1 MKRAL
6 SIACASL
13 LCPGLCAAQGASTP
27 GGYWEGTSHN
37 HEVKMKDTVRTLTRT
52 VDADFWF
59 TVKWDGRRNM
69 GTLTGEADAKYDSEL
84 KVDNLPKVTVPAP
97 GGTVKFE
104 PSVGGK
110 LGGDNRRRFPIIGV
124 LRVDPASG
132 TGTLFLQ
139 KVNAP
144 AGTPS
149 RQLDREAGGS
159 AGFDA
164 PMEFVLR
171 GDPGVSGAMGG
182 MAGSG
187 VSVSNSGTVSAD
199 SGMGPSASANVGKGV
214 AVTVVKIPMAPF
226 SPFTSQPGK
235 VSRRTGGGPYTAAFE
250 ELSDKY
256 TTRWTAKQ
264 AGGGRESAALTPDAQ
279 RQLDELSRRVER
291 LEQDRRQGR
300 QPEGKQ

>member
-6 SIACASL
+6 FFACGLAFG
-13 LCPGLCAAQGASTP
+13 PGLCLAQGTTP

-37 HEVKMKDTVRTLTRT
+37 HEIPMKDAVRTLTRT

-59 TVKWDGRRNM
+59 TVKWDSRRNM
-69 GTLTGEADAKYDSEL
+69 GTLAGEADAKYDSEL
-84 KVDNLPKVTVPAP
+84 KIDNLPKVTVPAP
-97 GGTVKFE
+97 GGSVKFE

-110 LGGDNRRRFPIIGV
+110 LGGDNRRRYPIIGV
-124 LRVDPASG
+124 LRVDPATG

-144 AGTPS
+144 AGTRS
-149 RQLDREAGGS
+149 QQLDREAGGS
-159 AGFDA
+159 AGFDT

-182 MAGSG
+182 LAGSG

-199 SGMGPSASANVGKGV
+199 SGMGQSASANVGKSVG
-214 AVTVVKIPMAPF
+214 VTVVKIPMAPF

-235 VSRRTGGGPYTAAFE
+235 VSKRTGGPYEAVFE
-250 ELSDKY
+250 ERSDKY

-264 AGGGRESAALTPDAQ
+264 ARGERESAALGADAQ
-279 RQLDELSRRVER
+279 RQMDELLRRIER
-291 LEQDRRQGR
+291 LEQGRR
-300 QPEGKQ
+300 

>member
-6 SIACASL
+6 FIACGLAFGT
-13 LCPGLCAAQGASTP
+13 GLCAAQGTSTP
-27 GGYWEGTSHN
+27 GGYWEGTSRN
-37 HEVKMKDTVRTLTRT
+37 HEIPMKDPVRTLTRT

-59 TVKWDGRRNM
+59 TVRWDTRRNM
-69 GTLTGEADAKYDSEL
+69 GSLTGEADAKYASEL
-84 KVDNLPKVTVPAP
+84 KLENLPKVTVPVP

-110 LGGDNRRRFPIIGV
+110 LGDDNRRRFPIIGV

-132 TGTLFLQ
+132 AGTLFLQ

-144 AGTPS
+144 AGTRS
-149 RQLDREAGGS
+149 QQLDREAGGS
-159 AGFDA
+159 AGFDT

-182 MAGSG
+182 MGGSG

-199 SGMGPSASANVGKGV
+199 SGMGQSASANLGKGV

-226 SPFTSQPGK
+226 SPFTSQPGV
-235 VSRRTGGGPYTAAFE
+235 VSKRTGGPYTALFE
-250 ELSDKY
+250 ERSDKY
-256 TTRWTAKQ
+256 TTQWTAKQ
-264 AGGGRESAALTPDAQ
+264 VRGEREAAALTPHAQ
-279 RQLDELSRRVER
+279 RQLDELMRRVER
-291 LEQDRRQGR
+291 LEQGRR
-300 QPEGKQ
+300 

>member
-1 MKRAL
+1 MKYAL
-6 SIACASL
+6 FIACGFIFGT
-13 LCPGLCAAQGASTP
+13 GLCAAQATTP

-37 HEVKMKDTVRTLTRT
+37 HEVPMKDPVRTLTRT

-59 TVKWDGRRNM
+59 SVKWDARNNM

-97 GGTVKFE
+97 GGSVKFE

-139 KVNAP
+139 KVDAP
-144 AGTPS
+144 AGTAS
-149 RQLDREAGGS
+149 QQRNREAGGS
-159 AGFDA
+159 AGFDT

-182 MAGSG
+182 VAGSG
-187 VSVSNSGTVSAD
+187 VSVSNSGNVSAD
-199 SGMGPSASANVGKGV
+199 SGMGPSASANVGKSAG
-214 AVTVVKIPMAPF
+214 VTVVKIPMAPF
-226 SPFTSQPGK
+226 SPFTSKPGK
-235 VSRRTGGGPYTAAFE
+235 VSKRTGGPYTALFE
-250 ELSDKY
+250 ENSDKY

-264 AGGGRESAALTPDAQ
+264 MSGEREGAALTPDAQ
-279 RQLDELSRRVER
+279 RQLDELMRRVER
-291 LEQDRRQGR
+291 LEQGRR
-300 QPEGKQ
+300 

>member
-1 MKRAL
+1 MKRAAF
-6 SIACASL
+6 IACGAL
-13 LCPGLCAAQGASTP
+13 LLPGLCAAQGATP

-37 HEVKMKDTVRTLTRT
+37 HEVPMKDPVRTLTRT

-59 TVKWDGRRNM
+59 TVKWDARRNM
-69 GTLTGEADAKYDSEL
+69 GTLVGEAHAKYDSEL
-84 KVDNLPKVTVPAP
+84 KVENLPKVAVPAP

-144 AGTPS
+144 AGTAS
-149 RQLDREAGGS
+149 QQLNREAGGS
-159 AGFDA
+159 AGFDT

-187 VSVSNSGTVSAD
+187 VSVSSNGTVSAD
-199 SGMGPSASANVGKGV
+199 SGMGPSASASVGKG

-226 SPFTSQPGK
+226 SPFTSKPGA
-235 VSRRTGGGPYTAAFE
+235 VSKRAGGPYTALFE
-250 ELSDKY
+250 ERSDKY

-264 AGGGRESAALTPDAQ
+264 AGGARDAAALTPDAQ
-279 RQLDELSRRVER
+279 RQLDELTRRVER
-291 LEQDRRQGR
+291 LEQGRR
-300 QPEGKQ
+300 